1 MDKSGAEAGVGTQ
14 HQDNEEFAEEIGV
27 VLDRTYTDNDL
38 SAYSGVERPEYE
50 RLLADIAAGRI
61 GVLIFWHANRFLRS
75 ADEVNSF
82 IRLARA
88 HQVRVY
94 SSTKGAEY
102 RLERAAGRKEL
113 RDDVNEAEYESEHRG
128 ERVALARKR
137 QARNGDYGGGVRPY
151 GWGVDTGRVRS
162 VCVNP
167 KAPAMERRYED
178 RPVLDMTRHNPA
190 EAEEIRRWADD
201 LLSGVSVNQV
211 LRDLAARGVPT
222 AAMTDERTVRR
233 GGKAAEHC
241 GWNSKT
247 IRQILTH
254 PRTSGHVVY
263 KGQVVTRGA
272 YEPILP
278 EDVRQ
283 ALITLFADPAR
294 KTSPGNTPKWLG
306 SLIYRCGKCRDGATM
321 SVRRNTSGTPVYRC
335 RAARH
340 CSWPA
345 VRVDA
350 HVENV
355 IIERLS
361 RPDVTDLLPRET
373 DVDVAALR
381 EELIVLEARKKGAA
395 QMYAR
400 GTIDEEQL
408 GTITAEA
415 ARRISQIRAD
425 LSQATARSPL
435 ADFAATDDARQ
446 TWEELTLGRKREVL
460 RQLITVMLPP
470 LGRGHTFTRDLI
482 QIGPATLPGSLVGCH
497 LIWRAGS
504 LLTCG
509 SPLAD
514 GLVIG
519 HLCHLKWRISGKG

>member
-1 MDKSGAEAGVGTQ
+1 VSVDKSGAEAGVGTQ

-75 ADEVNSF
+75 ADKVNSF

-222 AAMTDERTVRR
+222 AAMTEERTVRR

-272 YEPILP
+272 CEPILP

-321 SVRRNTSGTPVYRC
+321 SVRRNTSGTTVYRC

-482 QIGPATLPGSLVGCH
+482 QIGPATLPGSL
-497 LIWRAGS
+497 A
-504 LLTCG
+504 
-509 SPLAD
+509 A
-514 GLVIG
+514 
-519 HLCHLKWRISGKG
+519 